1 MKYFWTIVYN
11 FVFLPVFWPGAKLIS
26 LFNNKLKSGFK
37 GRKELFKHLEA
48 KVQALDVK
56 KKNILIHCASLGE
69 FEQAKPVIDELDKSE
84 KYNFIVSFFSPS
96 GFSHS
101 KLDSALKS
109 KIVKTYLPYDTKGNV
124 RKFLDIVNPHAA
136 IFIKYDLWLN
146 LISGLNE
153 RGIYTVVVNSAFDI
167 RRFKWRFPVSLSFKK
182 NVYRMVDVIGVTD
195 IEDMQRFNKLMDNN
209 SEVIVFGDTKY
220 ERISKAKEIS
230 SNIALVNGN
239 VLTDKNVFVVGSSWD
254 KDEDVIFPVLDKI
267 SSNGLSEEL
276 PLVTIIAPH
285 EPTEDTLEDIE
296 YDLHVKYPALNSI
309 RYSELYRYAG
319 ENLIII
325 DCIGILMGLYKY
337 AEVAYVGGGFQ
348 TGMHNVLEP
357 AGYGIPVL
365 FGGEKL
371 SEDAEH
377 LIKNGGGIAI
387 EDSKE
392 LYKNLINLL
401 KKKEVRSE
409 IGSKSLSV
417 FDGKNEASQ
426 KIAELVNKK
435 I

>member
-1 MKYFWTIVYN
+1 MKYFWSIFYN
-11 FVFLPVFWPGAKLIS
+11 FVFLPVFWLVAKLIS

-37 GRKELFKHLEA
+37 GRKDLYKHLEA
-48 KVQALDVK
+48 KIQSLDNSK
-56 KKNILIHCASLGE
+56 MNILIHCASLGE

-109 KIVKTYLPYDTKGNV
+109 KIVKTYLPYDTPANV
-124 RKFLDIVNPHAA
+124 RKFLDIVNPYAA

-146 LISGLNE
+146 LISNLNE

-167 RRFKWRFPVSLSFKK
+167 RRFKWRFPVTLSFKK
-182 NVYRMVDVIGVTD
+182 NVYKMVDVIGVTD
-195 IEDMQRFNKLMDNN
+195 EEDKQRFIRLMNN
-209 SEVIVFGDTKY
+209 GSEVIVFGDTKY

-230 SNIALVNGN
+230 STKTLVNGN
-239 VLTDKNVFVVGSSWD
+239 ILTDKNVFVVGSSWD

-285 EPTEDTLEDIE
+285 EPTEDTLEHIE
-296 YDLHVKYPALNSI
+296 YDLHVKYPSLNSI
-309 RYSELYRYAG
+309 RYSELYRYTG
-319 ENLIII
+319 ENIIII

-392 LYKNLINLL
+392 LYKNLLYLL
-401 KKKEVRSE
+401 RKKDIRAIV
-409 IGSKSLSV
+409 GSKSLSV
-417 FDGKNEASQ
+417 FDGKNEASK